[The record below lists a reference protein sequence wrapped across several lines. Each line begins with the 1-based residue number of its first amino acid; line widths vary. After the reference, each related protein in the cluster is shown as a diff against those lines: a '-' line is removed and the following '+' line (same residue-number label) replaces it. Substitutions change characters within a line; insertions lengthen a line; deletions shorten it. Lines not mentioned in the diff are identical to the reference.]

1 MEGAGPL
8 SPLLG
13 QLPCSVLV
21 VSDVGG
27 LCQPPARGSRH
38 WSVQLSPESGRGTL
52 LQVQGRLGDKPP
64 AGLRGASS
72 LPWALAGASGEHSP
86 SAQPLPGWTLQSEV
100 LMREAGTCFLLCACV
115 CAWLGLGVPVLGDRG
130 GPGPGAFTCHN
141 NNVLRIECRWP
152 GPAPGQG
159 AGSWLLFTSNVVP
172 GSKHKCVFWA
182 DVCTV
187 ELPPEEVLVP
197 ADNFTITFH
206 RHISGKEQ
214 VSLVDPQY
222 LPRRHVKL
230 DPPSDLQSNVS
241 SEHCVLTW
249 SVSPALEPLAMLLSY
264 ELAFKR
270 QEEAWEWARHKDRI
284 VGVTWL
290 KLEAAE
296 LDSGSAY
303 EARLRVQMAALEGE
317 VAEEERYEGVWSDW
331 SQPACFAAPRRRGV
345 KRACPVLSLWPRRS
359 AGCLARRVRG
369 TQPWSFSPQ
378 VAWSLLWGNPVAP
391 WSPCAS
397 SSC

>member
-1 MEGAGPL
+1 MVACL
-8 SPLLG
+8 TR
-13 QLPCSVLV
+13 
-21 VSDVGG
+21 
-27 LCQPPARGSRH
+27 PPHSA
-38 WSVQLSPESGRGTL
+38 
-52 LQVQGRLGDKPP
+52 
-64 AGLRGASS
+64 
-72 LPWALAGASGEHSP
+72 ASGGRCSQHSP

-141 NNVLRIECRWP
+141 NNILRIECRWP

-249 SVSPALEPLAMLLSY
+249 SVNPALEPLAMLLSY

-270 QEEAWEWARHKDRI
+270 QEEAWEVKLGYPPWGPS
-284 VGVTWL
+284 V
-290 KLEAAE
+290 LEAAGDAGLPTQGAFTLE
-296 LDSGSAY
+296 LRGRQWPEPRVCECRVVSVPLCVC
-303 EARLRVQMAALEGE
+303 ARVH
-317 VAEEERYEGVWSDW
+317 
-331 SQPACFAAPRRRGV
+331 
-345 KRACPVLSLWPRRS
+345 RACLC
-359 AGCLARRVRG
+359 G
-369 TQPWSFSPQ
+369 
-378 VAWSLLWGNPVAP
+378 
-391 WSPCAS
+391 
-397 SSC
+397 